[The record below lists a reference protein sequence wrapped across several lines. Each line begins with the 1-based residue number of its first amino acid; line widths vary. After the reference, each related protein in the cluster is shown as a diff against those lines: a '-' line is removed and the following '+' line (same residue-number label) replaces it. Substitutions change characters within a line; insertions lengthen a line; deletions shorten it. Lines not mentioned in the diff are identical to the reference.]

1 MIPITVFQ
9 EFSAWHDPTLLYQ
22 NISLK
27 TSEICQPRISPEH
40 FDIISARLTH
50 RTWQYVIYFN
60 IDYRIEISFL
70 SFFFSFST
78 SVAETQILHKLF
90 LSCKQKHCRL
100 QHLWEDRHGRT
111 WETCCVCICVCLR
124 AQPLSHVQLF
134 ETVAHQAPLSMEISR
149 QEYWSGLPCPPSGD
163 FPDPGIEPT
172 SPASPALAGKFFTTE
187 PPPLTC

>member
-111 WETCCVCICVCLR
+111 WETCCVCICVCDVCVMYMYVCLHMCVCDVCVYVCV
-124 AQPLSHVQLF
+124 SKCICVCVCVCVF
-134 ETVAHQAPLSMEISR
+134 
-149 QEYWSGLPCPPSGD
+149 
-163 FPDPGIEPT
+163 IEQRKYYFSPT
-172 SPASPALAGKFFTTE
+172 NIINE
-187 PPPLTC
+187 